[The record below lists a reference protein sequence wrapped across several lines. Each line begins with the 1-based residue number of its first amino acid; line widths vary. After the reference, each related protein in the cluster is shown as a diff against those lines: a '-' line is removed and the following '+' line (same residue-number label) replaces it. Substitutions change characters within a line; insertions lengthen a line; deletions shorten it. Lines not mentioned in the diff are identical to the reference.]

1 MWITTLLV
9 GSDRAGGLIYQGP
22 LVADFHI
29 QASQRWLERDGHDN
43 FRFVLIH
50 SAQRQIC
57 VAEHSGAFW
66 QADRMLVI
74 ERLRVRRSNTAGKP
88 VAFSLTSRAP

>member
-1 MWITTLLV
+1 MRPMRI
-9 GSDRAGGLIYQGP
+9 R
-22 LVADFHI
+22 
-29 QASQRWLERDGHDN
+29 RWLEREGHDN

-50 SAQRQIC
+50 PAQRQIC

-74 ERLRVRRSNTAGKP
+74 ERLRVRRSNAAGEP